1 MNINKITLAKNATIT
16 EALRVIG
23 EERVRLGIV
32 VDKKGKFLGV
42 ISDSNIRKALING
55 ASLDESIAKIY
66 TKNPLTIS
74 ENLSED
80 ELFELAAKTDI
91 YDFPVLDS
99 GGKVLYIR
107 SLASTLRQAKLS
119 NLVVLMAGGLGT
131 RLAPLTKDTP
141 KPMLKVGKKPI
152 LETIIGRFHAQ
163 GFENFTLCVN
173 YKKQIIEDYFG
184 SGENFGV
191 KISYTKERKKLGT
204 AGALSLLKNPNESF
218 FVMNADILTE
228 LNFKELL
235 TAHKKSKAILSVCV
249 REFSYQVPY
258 GVIARKGDFVSKI
271 SEKPT
276 QKFLVS
282 AGIYVCEP
290 QILAQIPKNTSL
302 DMPSLV
308 QMLLAQGFKVNSFVI
323 NDYWIDI
330 GRMEEFEQANKDF
343 IL

>member
-1 MNINKITLAKNATIT
+1 MKIRKIKLAPNASIK
-16 EALRVIG
+16 EALKVIG
-23 EERVRLGIV
+23 QERVRLGII
-32 VDKKGKFLGV
+32 VDKNDKFLGV
-42 ISDSNIRKALING
+42 ISDSNIRKALIDG
-55 ASLDESIAKIY
+55 KSVDDSIENIY

-99 GGKVLYIR
+99 RGKVVSIK
-107 SLASTLRQAKLS
+107 SVASTLRQAKFS

-131 RLAPLTKDTP
+131 RLAPLTKETP

-152 LETIIGRFHAQ
+152 LETIINRFHAQ
-163 GFENFTLCVN
+163 GFDKFTLCVN
-173 YKKQIIEDYFG
+173 YKKQIIEDYFKN
-184 SGENFGV
+184 GEKFGV

-204 AGALSLLKNPNESF
+204 AGALSLLEKPSESF

-235 TAHKKSKAILSVCV
+235 SSHKKSKAVLSVCV

-258 GVIARKGDFVSKI
+258 GVIARRGDFISAI

-290 QILAQIPKNTSL
+290 EILAQIPTNTSL
-302 DMPSLV
+302 DMPTLV
-308 QMLLAQGFKVNSFVI
+308 QMLLSQGLKVNSFVI

-330 GRMEEFEQANKDF
+330 GRMDEFEQANKDF